1 MLRRALLATLLAAA
15 LPAAALPAAAQTRTI
30 SLAVTDVVGMEAL
43 QRDYGAFKEAFERL
57 SGLELRFFAVGSRT
71 AAVEAMN
78 ARRVDFVLTG
88 PAEYVVFRA
97 RNPQVQP
104 LIGFQRVDYFS
115 NIVVRA
121 DSPYQ
126 VPADLKGRRVAFQ
139 DVGSTSRH
147 LGPAQVLADHGV
159 DPRRDVQTTHVA
171 LNVMIEA
178 LRRGD
183 VAAIG
188 INHTDVV
195 RMRERMPDLKIRV
208 IARGRDLPP
217 DLLIAAAHVDEGL
230 AARVREV
237 FVRHETALVDAIA
250 ASEANRRLAGMRIVP
265 VDDAAY
271 NYVRAMYRTIGQ
283 PHFAEFVGD

>member
-1 MLRRALLATLLAAA
+1 MIRRALLALLLAAA
-15 LPAAALPAAAQTRTI
+15 SSPLAAQQRTAI
-30 SLAVTDVVGMEAL
+30 SLAVTDVAGLEAL
-43 QRDYGAFKEAFERL
+43 QRDYGPFKAAFERL
-57 SGLELRFFAVGSRT
+57 SGLEIRFFPVSSRT
-71 AAVEAMN
+71 AAVEAM
-78 ARRVDFVLTG
+78 AAGRVDLVLTG
-88 PAEYVVFRA
+88 PSEYVVFRA
-97 RNPQVQP
+97 RIPQVMP

-121 DSPYQ
+121 DSPFQ

-159 DPRRDVQTTHVA
+159 DPRRDVQTLHTS
-171 LNVMIEA
+171 LNTMVEA

-188 INHTDVV
+188 VNHTDIV
-195 RMRERMPDLKIRV
+195 RLRERMPDLKIRV

-217 DLLIAAAHVDEGL
+217 DVVL
-230 AARVREV
+230 AAPHLDRAVADRIREV
-237 FVRHETALVDAIA
+237 FVRHERDLVDAIA
-250 ASEANRRLAGMRIVP
+250 ATEANRRLAGMSIVP

-283 PHFAEFVGD
+283 PQFADFVGE

>member
-1 MLRRALLATLLAAA
+1 
-15 LPAAALPAAAQTRTI
+15 
-30 SLAVTDVVGMEAL
+30 
-43 QRDYGAFKEAFERL
+43 
-57 SGLELRFFAVGSRT
+57 
-71 AAVEAMN
+71 
-78 ARRVDFVLTG
+78 
-88 PAEYVVFRA
+88 
-97 RNPQVQP
+97 
-104 LIGFQRVDYFS
+104 
-115 NIVVRA
+115 
-121 DSPYQ
+121 
-126 VPADLKGRRVAFQ
+126 
-139 DVGSTSRH
+139 
-147 LGPAQVLADHGV
+147 
-159 DPRRDVQTTHVA
+159 VQTTHVA

-217 DLLIAAAHVDEGL
+217 DLLIAGAHVDEGL

>member
-1 MLRRALLATLLAAA
+1 MLRRRIAMAALCCLLAGPALAQGREA
-15 LPAAALPAAAQTRTI
+15 I
-30 SLAVTDVVGMEAL
+30 NLAVTDVVGLEAL
-43 QRDYGAFKEAFERL
+43 QRDYGPFREAFERL
-57 SGLELRFFAVGSRT
+57 SGLEVRFFPVSNRT
-71 AAVEAMN
+71 AAVEAMT

-88 PAEYVVFRA
+88 PSEYVVFRA
-97 RNPQVQP
+97 RNPQARP

-115 NIVVRA
+115 NIVVLA
-121 DSPYQ
+121 DSPFQ
-126 VPADLKGRRVAFQ
+126 VPADLRGRRVAFQ

-159 DPRRDVQTTHVA
+159 DPRRDLQTTHLS
-171 LNVMIEA
+171 LNIMVEA

-188 INHTDVV
+188 VNHTDVV
-195 RMRERMPDLKIRV
+195 RLRERMPELKLRV

-217 DLLIAAAHVDEGL
+217 DLLIAGGHVAEAL
-230 AARVREV
+230 VARVRDL
-237 FVRHETALVDAIA
+237 FLQHETTLVDAIA
-250 ASEANRRLAGMRIVP
+250 ATDANRRLAGMRIVP

-283 PHFAEFVGD
+283 EQFARFVGD

>member
-1 MLRRALLATLLAAA
+1 MTMWRRSALVALLMGAA
-15 LPAAALPAAAQTRTI
+15 LPASSEARTSI
-30 SLAVTDVVGMEAL
+30 SLAVTDVAGLEEL

-57 SGLELRFFAVGSRT
+57 ADMELRFFPVSSRT
-71 AAVEAMN
+71 AAVEAIN

-97 RNPQVQP
+97 RSPGVQP

-115 NIVVRA
+115 NIAVRA

-147 LGPAQVLADHGV
+147 LGPAQVLADHGL
-159 DPRRDVQTTHVA
+159 DPRRDVQTLHASV
-171 LNVMIEA
+171 NGMIEA

-188 INHTDVV
+188 INHFDVV
-195 RMRERMPDLKIRV
+195 RLRERSPDLKIRV

-217 DLLIAAAHVDEGL
+217 DVLIAGGHVDKTVAGG
-230 AARVREV
+230 VRDA
-237 FVRHETALVDAIA
+237 FFRHERALVEAIA
-250 ASEANRRLAGMRIVP
+250 SSEANRRLTGMRRVP
-265 VDDAAY
+265 FDDAAY
-271 NYVRAMYRTIGQ
+271 DYVHAMYRMIGQ
-283 PHFAEFVGD
+283 LQLATFVGD

>member
-1 MLRRALLATLLAAA
+1 MTMWRRSVLAALLMGTA
-15 LPAAALPAAAQTRTI
+15 LPASSEARTTI
-30 SLAVTDVVGMEAL
+30 SLAVTDVAGLEEL

-57 SGLELRFFAVGSRT
+57 ADMELRFFPVSSRT

-97 RNPQVQP
+97 RSPGVQP

-115 NIVVRA
+115 NIAVRA

-126 VPADLKGRRVAFQ
+126 VPADLKGRRIAFQ

-147 LGPAQVLADHGV
+147 LGPAQVLADHGL
-159 DPRRDVQTTHVA
+159 DPRREVQTLHASV
-171 LNVMIEA
+171 NVMIEA

-188 INHTDVV
+188 INHFDVV
-195 RMRERMPDLKIRV
+195 RLRERSPDLKIRV

-217 DLLIAAAHVDEGL
+217 DVLIAGGHVDKAVAGG
-230 AARVREV
+230 VRDA
-237 FVRHETALVDAIA
+237 FLRHEHALVEAIA
-250 ASEANRRLAGMRIVP
+250 SSEANRRLTGMRIVP

-271 NYVRAMYRTIGQ
+271 DYVRAMYRTIGQ
-283 PHFAEFVGD
+283 PQFATFVGE